1 MNFGTVRD
9 VFSQDLLAVRRTRLV
24 QAVVGL
30 YAVLVGLIFWLGATD
45 PDLVVT
51 DAITLTVLFGFL
63 FVPLVSLMSS
73 YLSVA
78 GERESGTIRILLGY
92 PVTRSEV
99 VLGKHLSRLAIVW
112 TGVLIAFLVG
122 AIGAVV
128 MYTEPMLATLA
139 TFCVLTLLFAGAYV
153 GIGTAISATSRSRR
167 RAMTKT
173 VVAYFVLTLFWSRAG
188 PTTVPQII
196 SGVLDVAFGIQ
207 PNGPAWRVFEAFSP
221 GEAYFQT
228 LQLLPGDANI
238 GSASLGGAT
247 VVVILCLWIV
257 VPPALGYLSLSRA
270 DID

>member
-9 VFSQDLLAVRRTRLV
+9 VVRQDILAVRRTRLV

-30 YAVLVGLIFWLGATD
+30 YVVLVGLIFWLGALD
-45 PDLVVT
+45 PDFVVT
-51 DAITLTVLFGFL
+51 DGVQVTVLFGFL
-63 FVPLVSLMSS
+63 FVPLVSLMTS

-78 GERESGTIRILLGY
+78 GERESGTIRFLLGY

-112 TGVLIAFLVG
+112 TGVLLAFVVGTAG
-122 AIGAVV
+122 AIVLYPDPRLPTII
-128 MYTEPMLATLA
+128 M
-139 TFCVLTLLFAGAYV
+139 FCALTLLFAGAYV
-153 GIGTAISATSRSRR
+153 GVGTAISVTSRSRR

-173 VVAYFVLTLFWSRAG
+173 AVVYFVLTLFWSRAG

-196 SGVLDVAFGIQ
+196 SVALDSVFGIQ
-207 PNGPAWRVFEAFSP
+207 PSGDAWQVFEALSP

-228 LQLLPGDANI
+228 LQLLPG
-238 GSASLGGAT
+238 GLLGNAPVSGAG
-247 VVVILCLWIV
+247 VVAILCLWIV
-257 VPPALGYLSLSRA
+257 VPPALSYLYFADA

>member
-1 MNFGTVRD
+1 VNLDIIQNVLR
-9 VFSQDLLAVRRTRLV
+9 QDLLAVRRTRLV
-24 QAVVGL
+24 QAVLGL
-30 YAVLVGLIFWLGATD
+30 YTVLVGLIFWVGALD
-45 PDLVVT
+45 PDLAVT
-51 DAITLTVLFGFL
+51 DAIQLTVLFGFL

-73 YLSVA
+73 YLSVV

-92 PVTRSEV
+92 PVSRNAV

-112 TGVLIAFLVG
+112 TGVVLAFVVG
-122 AIGAVV
+122 AVGAVV
-128 MYTEPMLATLA
+128 MYAEPRLAALA
-139 TFCVLTLLFAGAYV
+139 TFCMLTMLFAGAYV
-153 GIGTAISATSRSRR
+153 GIGTAISVTSRSRR

-196 SGVLDVAFGIQ
+196 SGALDAAFGVQ
-207 PNGPAWRVFEAFSP
+207 LSGDAWQVFKALSP

-228 LQLLPGDANI
+228 LQLLPSDTV
-238 GSASLGGAT
+238 GSMPVGSAT

-257 VPPALGYLSLSRA
+257 APPALGYLSFARA